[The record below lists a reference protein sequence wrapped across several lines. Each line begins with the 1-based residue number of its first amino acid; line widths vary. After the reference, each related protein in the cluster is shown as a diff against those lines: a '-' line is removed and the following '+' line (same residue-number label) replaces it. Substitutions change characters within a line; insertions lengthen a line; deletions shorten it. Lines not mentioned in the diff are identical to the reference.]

1 MRQEDWFDKLHFRR
15 EGALMMGEEGKARQ
29 WLLTA
34 LTDLEK
40 MLDGAEDRRTFSD
53 IPGLHG
59 FNWGVCLRAD
69 ERQRAERLAERL
81 WSEKGTGRTY
91 TEEALLGQV
100 GVQASPDSLP
110 FFRAALE
117 ASRARDSFQVQRRR
131 IAVAAVAFIAHQT
144 GDVAAHAQLEA
155 WLAHPDITV
164 RTEAVALYG
173 RLHLKRSRLDKAAR
187 AVLSRVAYEDR
198 AFAPRFLARLWLHV
212 SGIPV
217 RVEPT
222 DGVYAF
228 KVSLGRV
235 SRTVE
240 LTASHLLDDLAHAI
254 LSAFGW
260 DHDHLFEFALTGD
273 LRDRRFVL
281 PEVDYEP
288 LGIFGLF
295 SDVAPSEGSD
305 TPGPMLLPLGGFGFI
320 QGHKFIFR
328 YDFGDDHRFKVTVA
342 GIQAHQSP
350 GERYPRVVARTGEA
364 PEQYPRFE

>member
-1 MRQEDWFDKLHFRR
+1 MRQEDWFDKLHFVWKGTLLG
-15 EGALMMGEEGKARQ
+15 EGEARQ

-40 MLDGAEDRRTFSD
+40 MLDGAEDRRAFSD
-53 IPGLHG
+53 IRGLYG
-59 FNWGVCLRAD
+59 FNWGVRLRAD
-69 ERQRAERLAERL
+69 ERQRAERLCARL
-81 WSEKGTGRTY
+81 WNEKGTGRTY
-91 TEEALLGQV
+91 AEEALLGQV

-117 ASRARDSFQVQRRR
+117 ANRERDSFQAQRRR
-131 IAVAAVAFIAHQT
+131 IAVAAVAFIARQT
-144 GDVAAHAQLEA
+144 GDAAAHAQLEA
-155 WLAHPDITV
+155 WLEQHPDIAV

-173 RLHLKRSRLDKAAR
+173 RLHLRRGRLDKAAR
-187 AVLSRVAYEDR
+187 AVLSRVAYEDG

-212 SGIPV
+212 SGIPM
-217 RVEPT
+217 RVEPP

-240 LTASHLLDDLAHAI
+240 LTASHSLDHLAHAI
-254 LSAFGW
+254 LSAFEW
-260 DHDHLFEFALTGD
+260 DHDHLFEFALTGE
-273 LRDRRFVL
+273 LRERRFVL
-281 PEVDYEP
+281 SQVDEEP
-288 LGIFGLF
+288 LGIVGHF
-295 SDVAPSEGSD
+295 SDVLAPPEDSD
-305 TPGPMLLPLGGFGFI
+305 TPGPLLLPLGGFGFI

-350 GERYPRVVARTGEA
+350 GEIYPRVVARTGEA
-364 PEQYPRFE
+364 PEQYPPFE